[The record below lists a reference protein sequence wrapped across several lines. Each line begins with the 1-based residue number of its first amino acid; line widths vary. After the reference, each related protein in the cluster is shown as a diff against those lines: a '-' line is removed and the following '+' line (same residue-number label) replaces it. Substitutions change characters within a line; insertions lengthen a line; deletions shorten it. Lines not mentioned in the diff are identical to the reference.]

1 MITSYGEN
9 VSRAGACLCLSYLA
23 AALPRDDEG
32 DDEGVMCWFNG
43 CSSNV
48 FFSCTFFVFLLAAS
62 LFVFPL
68 FTPSWRSTGEVYID

>member
-1 MITSYGEN
+1 MITGYGEN
-9 VSRAGACLCLSYLA
+9 ISRAGACPCLSYLA

-48 FFSCTFFVFLLAAS
+48 YFFLRFLWFKGSIYRLNIS
-62 LFVFPL
+62 
-68 FTPSWRSTGEVYID
+68 SY